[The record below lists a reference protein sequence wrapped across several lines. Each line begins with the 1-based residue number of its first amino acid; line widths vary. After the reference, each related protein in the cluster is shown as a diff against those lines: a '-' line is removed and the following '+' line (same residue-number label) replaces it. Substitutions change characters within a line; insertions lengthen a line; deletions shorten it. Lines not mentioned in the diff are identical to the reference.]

1 MDPKKCFILTC
12 NYPFATLEKCWYAS
26 RLDISNNEKID
37 PKQPK
42 AYLIVLVVRGHKNV
56 WYTKTIVNFDEIL

>member
-56 WYTKTIVNFDEIL
+56 